1 MSESSNT
8 LKPLLVKAQLTSSPS
23 RKADGSVKLT
33 FTSMEEISNEDFSDM
48 DKYWKQGGWLA
59 FKTNE
64 IDINDLPKESATV
77 EGQQTASQYQRSIL
91 FALHMAKGGK
101 KEDFPVYYAKMMN
114 MIAKQLQSLFPE
126 EK

>member
-1 MSESSNT
+1 MDEANA

-59 FKTNE
+59 FKTND
-64 IDINDLPKESATV
+64 IDINDLPKENATV
-77 EGQQTASQYQRSIL
+77 EGQQTPSQYQRSIL
-91 FALHMAKGGK
+91 FALHMAKGGR
-101 KEDFPVYYAKMMN
+101 KEDFPAYYDKMMR
-114 MIAKQLQSLFPE
+114 MIANQLQSLFPE